1 MITKRQVGFFIRQ
14 WLLTRWI
21 FLVGVLGFLGLI
33 GGMSALFRVEMAL
46 VAYTSLLLMGIGIV
60 VFAVDVIKE
69 WTKYRRVERKEG
81 LVSGTAAE
89 LILQERIGELEETL
103 KARRDQDRAQQS
115 EFQDYYTLWAHQ
127 MKIPIAASQ
136 LLVGDLPTSKEKQAL
151 ERELFKIEQYTGLVL
166 NYLRLQSFHEDL
178 VVERQSL
185 DVLVRQVVKKF
196 SIFFIQQKTELRLE
210 ELNLMI
216 ATDKKWLSLLL
227 EQFISN
233 AIKYTAGGQIWI
245 YLDGDEL
252 VIQDT
257 GIGISKSDMERI
269 FARGFSGYNGRISQ
283 QSSGL
288 GLYLAQGISEKLG
301 MTFSL
306 TSEVGTGTQVRISLE
321 EERLVID

>member
-1 MITKRQVGFFIRQ
+1 MTRRQIGFFIKH
-14 WLLTRWI
+14 WLAGRLLFI
-21 FLVGVLGFLGLI
+21 IGVLIFLGLI
-33 GGMSALFRVEMAL
+33 TSISSLFDVETAL
-46 VAYTSLLLMGIGIV
+46 VVYTSLLLMVLGLV
-60 VFAVDVIKE
+60 VVALDLLKE
-69 WTKYRRVERKEG
+69 WGNYVLVERREEMEH
-81 LVSGTAAE
+81 GTAAE
-89 LILQERIGELEETL
+89 MVLQERVRQLEGEL
-103 KARRDQDRAQQS
+103 KAHLDQERERQS

-185 DVLVRQVVKKF
+185 DALVRQVVKKF

-210 ELNLMI
+210 ELNLTLV
-216 ATDKKWLSLLL
+216 TDKKWFSLLL

-257 GIGISKSDMERI
+257 GIGIAKSDVERI

-288 GLYLAQGISEKLG
+288 GLYLAQRISQKLG

-306 TSEVGTGTQVRISLE
+306 TSEVGQGTQVRICLK